1 MKSDD
6 NLNNILDH
14 DEKENLVEP
23 FKKSDPLEI
32 NDEQFWFISQNE
44 YFYDKKC
51 VEELNEYHERLTY
64 RTTINEGDKIDEKNL
79 DDQINVL
86 RKSCSDDII
95 FAEPNKTHEF
105 QSLLATKKNEADLSN
120 CITFRMNEIDMLN
133 DSIKNVKLQL
143 QELRN
148 LEQKSCHS
156 EKDLK
161 QVLESLR
168 ILRIDHCQL
177 KEEWRV
183 TNAEFR
189 KEYFALYNFHKFG
202 ERNGDVRCMNGVR
215 A

>member
-1 MKSDD
+1 MK
-6 NLNNILDH
+6 
-14 DEKENLVEP
+14 K
-23 FKKSDPLEI
+23 I

-51 VEELNEYHERLTY
+51 IEELNEYYERLTY
-64 RTTINEGDKIDEKNL
+64 RTTINEEDKIDEKNL

-95 FAEPNKTHEF
+95 FAKPNKTHKF

-120 CITFRMNEIDMLN
+120 CITFRINEIDILN

-148 LEQKSCHS
+148 LEQKSCYS

-168 ILRIDHCQL
+168 ILHIDHCQL
-177 KEEWRV
+177 KEEWCV

-202 ERNGDVRCMNGVR
+202 KHNRNVHCMNGVR